1 MWKVLNAVAVT
12 LLVAVVCIVP
22 AALLAKYLPP
32 IFGAGLRTI
41 AIAAWLSG
49 LVSWWLATTKVRN
62 EQKAMQEVVQNSS
75 GPGRNS
81 RAVGMTV
88 GFLALA
94 VAVIA
99 ALHIFGDGLLY

>member
-1 MWKVLNAVAVT
+1 MWKILNAVAVT

-49 LVSWWLATTKVRN
+49 LVSWWLATTKIRN
-62 EQKAMQEVVQNSS
+62 EQKAMQEVVQNSP
-75 GPGRNS
+75 GPSRN
-81 RAVGMTV
+81 AKAIGMTV

-94 VAVIA
+94 IA
-99 ALHIFGDGLLY
+99 AVTAIHIFGEGLLY

>member
-1 MWKVLNAVAVT
+1 MWKALNAVAVT

-32 IFGAGLRTI
+32 IFDSGLRTV

-49 LVSWWLATTKVRN
+49 LVCWWLATTMIRN
-62 EQKAMQEVVQNSS
+62 EQKAMQEVVQKSS
-75 GPGRNS
+75 GPGRN
-81 RAVGMTV
+81 AKVVGMTV

-99 ALHIFGDGLLY
+99 AVHIFGDGLLY